1 MIKNYFK
8 IAWRS
13 LLKNKG
19 TKAINVLGLSV
30 GMTAAVFILLWVQNE
45 MNFDDYHKDE
55 SSIYRLTTRLPSQGW
70 VWESTPLLLADAIKK
85 EVPEIKNA
93 ARLYTSNWPIFTI
106 KDNQFFSK
114 GCAYV
119 DEAWFNIFR
128 YDFKEGN
135 AAGFDANPFSIILTN
150 TEAKKYF
157 GTATALGQTI
167 RVDSVNYQV
176 RGVVADAPTNSSFQ
190 YTSFIPISALLTNP
204 QIKEND
210 EQWGNANYITFV
222 KNSTGSNPG
231 VVEKKITDVMAS
243 KSKGDATPI
252 SMIALKDMHFETE
265 IDNSTFIHG
274 NRNTVYVFSILGF
287 LLLLIACIN
296 YVNLTTARASLRAR
310 EVSVRKINGADR
322 SHLFMQFITESL
334 SISLLSLVATLV
346 LIKCCLPVFN
356 QLTEKTFEL
365 PLTSLNVWKVLGC
378 TLLAALVLNSI
389 YPALLLSSFKPLNVF
404 RGNTVLKVKDSS
416 FRKGLVVLQ
425 FTVSVILIAGTI
437 VIYSQ
442 LQFIHHKNPGY
453 NRSQV
458 LSFMFPQT
466 IERAKKESMMNA
478 MKHDLLAESSIEK
491 VATSNQPLV
500 NLGSVC
506 TECADWKGRDTS
518 YNPKITQLS
527 ADIDFENTM
536 QLKMKEGEWFG
547 ESNNNGA
554 HGFILNETAVK
565 DFELPVP
572 ATGSWFV
579 FKGDTGRVI
588 GVVNDFSYKSLHEK
602 SGPVVVFNNP
612 KWRNFFSVRI
622 AGEKAT
628 AGLSSVNKVWKKYV
642 SDSPLEYD
650 FLDDTFNNLYKQ
662 DQQTSFLM
670 IVFAVIAIVIS
681 ALGLFSL
688 AAFEAAQRTKEIG
701 VRKVLGATVA
711 GITKLLSKDFVKLVC
726 IAILV
731 ASPIAYFAMNK
742 WIQNF
747 AYRIDIAWWM
757 FALAGLFAL
766 LIALLTVSLQA
777 VRAAVANPVKSLKA
791 E

>member
-19 TKAINVLGLSV
+19 TTAINVLGLSV

-70 VWESTPLLLADAIKK
+70 VWESTSLLLADAIKK

-119 DEAWFNIFR
+119 DEAWFNVFK

-135 AAGFDANPFSIILTN
+135 AAAFDANPFSIILTS

-157 GTATALGQTI
+157 GTATAVGQMI

-204 QIKEND
+204 QIREND
-210 EQWGNANYITFV
+210 QQWGNANYITFV
-222 KNSTGSNPG
+222 KTATGSNPG
-231 VVEKKITDVMAS
+231 VVEKKITEVMAS

-322 SHLFMQFITESL
+322 SHLFLQFITESL
-334 SISLLSLVATLV
+334 LISLLSLVATLV
-346 LIKCCLPVFN
+346 LIKFYLPVFN

-437 VIYSQ
+437 IIYSQ
-442 LQFIHHKNPGY
+442 LQFIQHKNPGY

-466 IERAKKESMMNA
+466 IERGKKESMMNA

-527 ADIDFENTM
+527 ADLDFDKTM

-547 ESNNNGA
+547 ESNNNGS

-565 DFELPVP
+565 DFKLPVP
-572 ATGSWFV
+572 ATGTWFV

-622 AGEKAT
+622 AGDKAT

-642 SDSPLEYD
+642 SDSPLEYN
-650 FLDDTFNNLYKQ
+650 FLDETFSNLYKQ

-670 IVFAVIAIVIS
+670 IVFALIAIVIS

-711 GITKLLSKDFVKLVC
+711 GIAKLLSKDFVKLVC
-726 IAILV
+726 IAIV
-731 ASPIAYFAMNK
+731 IATPIAWWAMNK
-742 WIQNF
+742 WMQNF

-766 LIALLTVSLQA
+766 LIALLTVSFQA
-777 VRAAVANPVKSLKA
+777 IRAALLNPIKSLKA

>member
-19 TKAINVLGLSV
+19 TTAINVLGLSV

-70 VWESTPLLLADAIKK
+70 VWESTSLLLADAIKK

-119 DEAWFNIFR
+119 DEAWFNVFK

-135 AAGFDANPFSIILTN
+135 AAAFDANPFSIILTS

-157 GTATALGQTI
+157 GTATAVGQMI

-204 QIKEND
+204 QIREND
-210 EQWGNANYITFV
+210 QQWGNANYITFV
-222 KNSTGSNPG
+222 KTATGSNPG
-231 VVEKKITDVMAS
+231 VVEKKITEVMAS

-322 SHLFMQFITESL
+322 SHLFLQFITESL
-334 SISLLSLVATLV
+334 LISLLSLVATLV
-346 LIKCCLPVFN
+346 LIKFYLPVFN

-437 VIYSQ
+437 IIYSQ
-442 LQFIHHKNPGY
+442 LQFIQHKNPGY

-466 IERAKKESMMNA
+466 IERGKKESMMNA

-527 ADIDFENTM
+527 ADLDFDKTM

-547 ESNNNGA
+547 ESNNNGS

-565 DFELPVP
+565 DFKLPVP
-572 ATGSWFV
+572 ATGTWFV

-622 AGEKAT
+622 AGDKAT

-642 SDSPLEYD
+642 SDSPLEYN
-650 FLDDTFNNLYKQ
+650 FLDETFSNLYKQ

-670 IVFAVIAIVIS
+670 IVFALIAIVIS

-711 GITKLLSKDFVKLVC
+711 GIAKLLSKDFVKLVC
-726 IAILV
+726 IAIV
-731 ASPIAYFAMNK
+731 IATPIAWWAMNK
-742 WIQNF
+742 WMQNF
-747 AYRIDIAWWM
+747 AYRIDITWWM

-766 LIALLTVSLQA
+766 LIALLTVSFQA
-777 VRAAVANPVKSLKA
+777 IRAALLNPITSLKA

>member
-1 MIKNYFK
+1 M
-8 IAWRS
+8 AWRG
-13 LLKNKG
+13 LLNNKS
-19 TKAINVLGLSV
+19 TTAINIFGLSV
-30 GMTAAVFILLWVQNE
+30 GMTAAVFIMLWVQNE
-45 MNFDDYHKDE
+45 MHFDNYHKDE
-55 SSIYRLTTRLPSQGW
+55 SSIYRLTTRLPPQGW

-93 ARLYTSNWPIFTI
+93 ARLYTSKWPVFTI
-106 KDNQFFSK
+106 KNNQFFSR

-119 DEAWFNIFR
+119 DEAWFTIFK
-128 YDFKEGN
+128 YEFKEGN
-135 AAGFDANPFSIILTN
+135 AAAFDANPFSIILTN
-150 TEAKKYF
+150 TEATKYF
-157 GTATALGQTI
+157 GIATAVGQTI
-167 RVDSVNYQV
+167 RVDSIDYVV
-176 RGVVADAPTNSSFQ
+176 RGVVADAPVNSSFQ
-190 YTSFIPISALLTNP
+190 YTSFIPINALLTNP
-204 QIKEND
+204 QIKQND
-210 EQWGNANYITFV
+210 QQWGNANYITFV
-222 KNSTGSNPG
+222 NVFAGSNPG

-252 SMIALKDMHFETE
+252 TMIALKDMHFETE
-265 IDNSTFIHG
+265 IDNSVFVHG

-296 YVNLTTARASLRAR
+296 YVNLTTARASLRAK
-310 EVSVRKINGADR
+310 EVGVRKINGAGR
-322 SHLFMQFITESL
+322 PHLFLQFITESL
-334 SISLLSLVATLV
+334 LISLLSLVVTLV
-346 LIKCCLPVFN
+346 LIKFCLPVFN
-356 QLTEKTFEL
+356 RLTEKSFAL
-365 PLTSLNVWKVLGC
+365 PLTSLNVWKVLGF
-378 TLLAALVLNSI
+378 TVLAALLLNSI

-437 VIYSQ
+437 VMYSQ
-442 LQFIHHKNPGY
+442 LQFIQNKNPGY

-466 IERAKKESMMNA
+466 IERAKKESMMMA
-478 MKHDLLAESSIEK
+478 MQQGLLAESNIES

-506 TECADWKGRDTS
+506 TECADWKGRDIS

-527 ADIDFENTM
+527 ADINFEKTM

-565 DFELPVP
+565 DFKLPVP
-572 ATGSWFV
+572 ITGSWFV

-588 GVVNDFSYKSLHEK
+588 GVVNDFAYKSLHEK
-602 SGPVVVFNNP
+602 SGPLVVFNNP
-612 KWRNFFSVRI
+612 EWRNFFSVRI
-622 AGEKAT
+622 AGDKAT
-628 AGLSSVNKVWKKYV
+628 AALSSITKVWKKYV
-642 SDSPLEYD
+642 SNSPLEYN
-650 FLDDTFNNLYKQ
+650 FLDETFNNLYKQ

-711 GITKLLSKDFVKLVC
+711 GVAKLLSKDFVKLVC
-726 IAILV
+726 IAIAI
-731 ASPIAYFAMNK
+731 ASPIAWWAVNK
-742 WIQNF
+742 WMQNF
-747 AYRIDIAWWM
+747 AYHIDNTWWM

-766 LIALLTVSLQA
+766 LIALLTVCLQA
-777 VRAAVANPVKSLKA
+777 LRAAVANPVKSLRA